1 MNYNFIYD
9 EQTGEHIDIFT
20 DKGSALLTYYASFL
34 KNKKN
39 KNKKYTKQI
48 KTLIDKSFA
57 DTYICDIVFTK
68 IGKCKYKMILSDI
81 ENLLSHKQ
89 YLFLFLLHIFTND
102 TLYRTINFYTFI
114 SILYSCVLDYKD
126 TYKEIN
132 IHTHNNNE
140 STDKD
145 TIDSDST
152 ERTSVTPITYD
163 KDRVHQV
170 LHHYHN
176 KYSLSKKTI
185 RLLIIPTHTTLYDSL
200 KTLLNVDTYK
210 YCLDNCI
217 RKHFITKLY
226 IHS

>member
-34 KNKKN
+34 KNNKN

-48 KTLIDKSFA
+48 ETLIDKSFA
-57 DTYICDIVFTK
+57 DTYICDIAFTK

-81 ENLLSHKQ
+81 KNLFTHKQ

-126 TYKEIN
+126 TYKELN
-132 IHTHNNNE
+132 IHTHSNNDSNDNNTINNDITE
-140 STDKD
+140 STTD
-145 TIDSDST
+145 
-152 ERTSVTPITYD
+152 TYD
-163 KDRVHQV
+163 EDAVQYV
-170 LHHYHN
+170 LHHYHT
-176 KYSLSKKTI
+176 KYKLSKKTI
-185 RLLIIPTHTTLYDSL
+185 RLLIIPTYTSLYDSL
-200 KTLLNVDTYK
+200 DTLLNIDTYK
-210 YCLDNCI
+210 SCLDDCI
-217 RKHFITKLY
+217 RKHFITKRY
-226 IHS
+226 NHS